1 MLDSHFAEPGF
12 ISVYAHGC
20 DGMTP
25 FKYRQNSKRNP
36 IFDHGT
42 DDQRRYDRYP
52 FGPHPYDRYDRFD
65 RPHNIKKR
73 SIDDALLTATD
84 DIRFNDELLDN
95 SHSESRSFGNYFD
108 DDREGNRMSQIVT
121 SQWQNV
127 ELANSAEQDDAYSRE
142 LEDLFSKGVRS
153 ILTSYMQ
160 KALQPAIKETLM
172 ESMGYTLSYG

>member
-1 MLDSHFAEPGF
+1 M
-12 ISVYAHGC
+12 
-20 DGMTP
+20 
-25 FKYRQNSKRNP
+25 
-36 IFDHGT
+36 
-42 DDQRRYDRYP
+42 
-52 FGPHPYDRYDRFD
+52 D
-65 RPHNIKKR
+65 RPHHFKKR

-84 DIRFNDELLDN
+84 DIRFDDELLDN
-95 SHSESRSFGNYFD
+95 SKSRGESRTFGNYFD
-108 DDREGNRMSQIVT
+108 DDREGNRMSQIVS

>member
-1 MLDSHFAEPGF
+1 M
-12 ISVYAHGC
+12 
-20 DGMTP
+20 
-25 FKYRQNSKRNP
+25 
-36 IFDHGT
+36 
-42 DDQRRYDRYP
+42 
-52 FGPHPYDRYDRFD
+52 D
-65 RPHNIKKR
+65 RPPHHFKKR
-73 SIDDALLTATD
+73 SIDDALLAAADD
-84 DIRFNDELLDN
+84 DIRFDDELLDN
-95 SHSESRSFGNYFD
+95 SKSRGESRTFGNYFD
-108 DDREGNRMSQIVT
+108 DNREANRMGQIFS